1 MREIPNDRHL
11 RKLAERPGPWVT
23 ICMPLAGGGP
33 LAKGDPIR
41 YRNLVREVHDQLE
54 ARATERGRK
63 DALIAPLEALGR
75 EHDVFNA
82 GARGLVV
89 FASPDSTEHWHLPI
103 ELAETAR
110 VDERPYLEPLIPLV
124 TDPVHFY
131 VIALSL
137 HDVRLVECSRFAARQ
152 LPLPEGTPERLED
165 AAGWEVRQDS
175 LQYHDPHSGPLLGWG
190 STRKHRTQSGNAG
203 NRPVYHGQGYG
214 KDDASAD
221 VAKFVRDLDR
231 GLWSAVAHKSSP
243 VVLMTS
249 EQIEPI
255 FREHTRL
262 PNVIEPVV
270 HGSQERKSVEELHA
284 RALEIALPYF
294 EDALERAKKRYLHL
308 AGTGATTVRIEQ
320 VVGAAA
326 DGKIDTLFVRA
337 GAHVPGTFDGETRG
351 VQLGDDGPGTTD
363 LLDRAATDTFL
374 TGGTVYRLEGDRMP
388 VEDELAA
395 ILRY

>member
-1 MREIPNDRHL
+1 MREMPNDRHL
-11 RKLAERPGPWVT
+11 RELAQRPGPWVT
-23 ICMPLAGGGP
+23 ICMPLVGGGP

-41 YRNLVREVHDQLE
+41 YRNLLREVQDQLD
-54 ARATERGRK
+54 ARATEPARRE
-63 DALIAPLEALGR
+63 ALLAPLEALGR

-89 FASPDSTEHWHLPI
+89 FASPASAEHWHLPF

-131 VIALSL
+131 AIALSL
-137 HDVRLVECSRFAARQ
+137 HDVRLIECSRFVARQ
-152 LPLPEGTPERLED
+152 LPLPEGTPHRLED

-175 LQYHDPHSGPLLGWG
+175 LQYHDPHSGPLLASG

-231 GLWSAVAHKSSP
+231 GLWAAVTHKSSP
-243 VVLMTS
+243 IVLMTS

-255 FREHTRL
+255 FRQHTKL
-262 PNVIEPVV
+262 PNVIEPFV
-270 HGSQERKSVEELHA
+270 HGNHERESVEQLHA
-284 RALEIALPYF
+284 RALSIALPRF
-294 EDALERAKKRYLHL
+294 DEAVDRAKRRFLHL
-308 AGTGATTVRIEQ
+308 AGTGAATTQIEQ
-320 VVGAAA
+320 VVAAA
-326 DGKIDTLFVRA
+326 SDGKIDTLFVRA
-337 GAHVPGTFDGETRG
+337 GAQVPGTFDGDTDAVR
-351 VQLGDDGPGTTD
+351 LGDGRPGTTD

-374 TGGTVYRLEGDRMP
+374 TGGTVYRLDGDRMP
-388 VEDELAA
+388 VDDDLAA